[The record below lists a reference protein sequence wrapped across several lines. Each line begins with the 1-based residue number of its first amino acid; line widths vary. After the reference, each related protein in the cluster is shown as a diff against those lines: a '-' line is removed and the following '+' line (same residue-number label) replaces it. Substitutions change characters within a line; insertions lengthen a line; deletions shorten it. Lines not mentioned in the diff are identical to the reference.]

1 VLYGNNFRETRDR
14 KRTAIKNINFFDGVY
29 LKTLEPINAV
39 FIVQDRD
46 YNKKLDL
53 VQANLNP
60 PAYVDCTIKA
70 YEGHV
75 QYSMENAYTGNS
87 FFWGLF
93 PHAEDMVTF
102 TFVKPIVIE
111 RFVFLI

>member
-1 VLYGNNFRETRDR
+1 M
-14 KRTAIKNINFFDGVY
+14 
-29 LKTLEPINAV
+29 LEPINAV

-46 YNKKLDL
+46 YNNKLDL
-53 VQANLNP
+53 VQANMNP

-75 QYSMENAYTGNS
+75 KYSMENAYTGNS

-102 TFVKPIVIE
+102 TFVKPIVIK
-111 RFVFLI
+111 RFVFLTYLRQWLMFIFYLSNNVLTEC